1 MRLYTGAQV
10 LYLVFPTGTKSYKK
24 TKKEKEKKKVT
35 NIYRTSIMCKVVRN
49 LIFITLFNS
58 HNGTKS

>member
-1 MRLYTGAQV
+1 M